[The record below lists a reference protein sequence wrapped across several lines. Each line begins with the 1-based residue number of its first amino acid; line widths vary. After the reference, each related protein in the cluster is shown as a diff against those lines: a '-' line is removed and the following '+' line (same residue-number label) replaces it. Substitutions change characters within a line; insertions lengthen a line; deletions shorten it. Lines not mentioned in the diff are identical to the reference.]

1 MVWLAYDTDLAF
13 IYRNYTR
20 VVFGVNS
27 VNDTGSEVDYLKC
40 SRAFIVTDKGVK
52 EAGLVEK
59 VEKALGSRLVGMF
72 DECPQDSGYHIVA
85 QAAEMAREA
94 GADCLVSVGGGSV
107 IDTAKGMAIL
117 LKEGGDLH
125 DYCGYQLLTRPQTPH
140 IAIPTT
146 AGTGS
151 EVTYFFVIKDWERNQ
166 KIEYG
171 DDYII
176 PNTAILD
183 PVMTRSLPPMLTA
196 TTGMDALTHA
206 IEAIHA
212 TPREPIS
219 DTMAFGAIRLMMEYL
234 PRCVENGDDLFA
246 RGQQQIAATMAG
258 IAFGNAQVGLVHGIA
273 HTVGAICGVPH
284 GLANSIL
291 LPHVM
296 EYNLDESA
304 EYYAFVAEAMG
315 VKEKGM
321 SDEEAAEA
329 AINAV
334 WELTRRMGVPQRL
347 SEVGVTEDVLPQL
360 ADKTLEDGSCV
371 FNPKMIFDAEQV
383 LEVLKKAF

>member
-1 MVWLAYDTDLAF
+1 MAYDQDLAF

-20 VVFGVNS
+20 IVFGINT
-27 VNDTGSEVDYLKC
+27 VNDVGSEVDYLKC
-40 SRAFIVTDKGVK
+40 SKAFVVTDKGVAA
-52 EAGLVEK
+52 AGLAEK
-59 VEKALGSRLVGMF
+59 VQKALGSRFVGIF
-72 DECPQDSGYHIVA
+72 DECPQDSGFHIA
-85 QAAEMAREA
+85 GRAAEMAREA
-94 GADCLVSVGGGSV
+94 GADCLVSVGGGSC
-107 IDTAKGMAIL
+107 IDTAKGASIL

-125 DYCGYQLLTRPQTPH
+125 DYSGYQLLTRPQTPH

-151 EVTYFFVIKDWERNQ
+151 EVTYFYVIKDWDRNI

-183 PVMTRSLPPMLTA
+183 PVMTQGLPPMLTA

-212 TPREPIS
+212 TPAEPIS
-219 DTMAFGAIRLMMEYL
+219 DTMAFGAIRLIMEYL
-234 PRCVENGDDLFA
+234 PHCVENGDDLFA
-246 RGQQQIAATMAG
+246 RGQQQIAAAMAG
-258 IAFGNAQVGLVHGIA
+258 VAFGNAQVGLVHGIA

-296 EYNLDESA
+296 KYNLDECPDR
-304 EYYAFVAEAMG
+304 YAFVAEAMG
-315 VKEKGM
+315 IKEKGM
-321 SDEEAAEA
+321 SDMEAAEA
-329 AINAV
+329 AIEAV
-334 WELTRRMGVPQRL
+334 WALTKRMGVPQSLR
-347 SEVGVTEDVLPQL
+347 EVDVPEDMLPQI
-360 ADKTLEDGSCV
+360 ADLTLGTGPVV
-371 FNPKMIFDAEQV
+371 FNPKMIYEAEQV
-383 LEVLKKAF
+383 LEVLKNAY

>member
-1 MVWLAYDTDLAF
+1 MAYGTDLSF
-13 IYRNYTR
+13 IYKNYTR
-20 VVFGVNS
+20 IIFGIDS
-27 VNDTGSEVDYLKC
+27 VKDVGAEVDYLKC
-40 SRAFIVTDKGVK
+40 SRAFMVTDKGVVA
-52 EAGLVEK
+52 AGLAEK
-59 VEKALGSRLVGMF
+59 VQKALGSRFVGMY
-72 DECPQDSGYHIVA
+72 DEVPQDSGYHIA
-85 QAAEMAREA
+85 NQAAEMAREA

-117 LKEGGDLH
+117 LKEGGRLE
-125 DYCGYQLLTRPQTPH
+125 DYSGFQLLTRPQTPH

-151 EVTYFFVIKDWERNQ
+151 EVTYAFVLKDYEKNQ
-166 KIEYG
+166 KLLYG

-183 PVMTRSLPPMLTA
+183 PVMTRTMPPMLTA

-212 TPREPIS
+212 LQAEPIS
-219 DTMAFGAIRLMMEYL
+219 DTMAFGAIRLIMEYL
-234 PRCVENGDDLFA
+234 PRCVENGDDLVA

-258 IAFGNAQVGLVHGIA
+258 VAFSNAQVGLVHAMA
-273 HTVGAICGVPH
+273 HSVGALCGVPH

-296 EYNLDESA
+296 KYNLDECPDR
-304 EYYAFVAEAMG
+304 YAFVAEAMG
-315 VKEKGM
+315 VRERGM

-334 WELTRRMGVPQRL
+334 WELTKRMGVPQKLR
-347 SEVGVTEDVLPQL
+347 EVGVTEDVLPQA
-360 ADKTLEDGSCV
+360 ADMSLSDGSLV
-371 FNPKMIFDAEQV
+371 YNPKMIFEAEQV
-383 LEVLKKAF
+383 LEVYREAF

>member
-1 MVWLAYDTDLAF
+1 MAYDKDLAF

-20 VVFGVNS
+20 IVFGINT
-27 VNDTGSEVDYLKC
+27 VNDVGSEVDYLKC

-59 VEKALGSRLVGMF
+59 VEKGLGSRLVGMF
-72 DECPQDSGYHIVA
+72 DECPQDSGFHIA
-85 QAAEMAREA
+85 SQAAEMARAA
-94 GADCLVSVGGGSV
+94 GADCLVSVGGGSC
-107 IDTAKGMAIL
+107 IDTAKGAAIL

-125 DYCGYQLLTRPQTPH
+125 DYSGYQLLTRPQTPH

-151 EVTYFFVIKDWERNQ
+151 EVTYFYVIKDWDRNI

-183 PVMTRSLPPMLTA
+183 PVMTQGLPPMLTA

-212 TPREPIS
+212 TPAEPIS
-219 DTMAFGAIRLMMEYL
+219 DTMAFGAIRLIMEYL

-258 IAFGNAQVGLVHGIA
+258 VAFGNAQVGLVHGIA
-273 HTVGAICGVPH
+273 HTVGAVCGVPH

-296 EYNLDESA
+296 KYNLDECA
-304 EYYAFVAEAMG
+304 DRYALVAEAMG

-329 AINAV
+329 ATAAV
-334 WELTRRMGVPQRL
+334 WELTKRMGVPQTLR
-347 SEVGVTEDVLPQL
+347 EVNVPEEMLPEI
-360 ADKTLEDGSCV
+360 ADLTLGTGPVV
-371 FNPKMIFDAEQV
+371 FNPKMIFEAEQV
-383 LEVLKKAF
+383 LEVLKNAY

>member
-1 MVWLAYDTDLAF
+1 MAYDADLSF
-13 IYRNYTR
+13 IYKNYTR
-20 VVFGVNS
+20 IIFGINS
-27 VNDTGSEVDYLKC
+27 VKDVGAEVDHLKC
-40 SRAFIVTDKGVK
+40 SRAFIVTDKGV
-52 EAGLVEK
+52 EAAGLVEK
-59 VEKALGSRLVGMF
+59 VQKALGNRFVGIY
-72 DECPQDSGYHIVA
+72 DECPQDSGYHIA
-85 QAAEMAREA
+85 NQAAEIAREA

-117 LKEGGDLH
+117 LKEGGRLE
-125 DYCGYQLLTRPQTPH
+125 DYSGFQLLTRPQTPH

-151 EVTYFFVIKDWERNQ
+151 EVTYAFVLKDYEKNQ
-166 KIEYG
+166 KLLYG

-183 PVMTRSLPPMLTA
+183 PVMTQSLPPMLTA

-212 TPREPIS
+212 LQAEPIS
-219 DTMAFGAIRLMMEYL
+219 DTMAFGAIRLIMEYL
-234 PRCVENGDDLFA
+234 PRCVENGDDLVA

-258 IAFGNAQVGLVHGIA
+258 VAFSNAQVGLVHAMA
-273 HTVGAICGVPH
+273 HSIGALCGVPH
-284 GLANSIL
+284 GMANSIL
-291 LPHVM
+291 LPYVM
-296 EYNLDESA
+296 KYNMDECPDR
-304 EYYAFVAEAMG
+304 YAFVAEAMG

-334 WELTRRMGVPQRL
+334 WELTKRMGVPQKLR
-347 SEVGVTEDVLPQL
+347 EVGVTEDVLPQA
-360 ADKTLEDGSCV
+360 ADMSLSDGSLV
-371 FNPKMIFDAEQV
+371 YNPKMIFEAEQV
-383 LEVLKKAF
+383 LEVYKEAF